1 MRWEYRRVDLEI
13 GEVSREDFV
22 ARLNE
27 AGAEGW
33 ELVTVVQHERHGYSR
48 EVHLVFKRPIAGATA

>member
-1 MRWEYRRVDLEI
+1 MRWEYRRIQVEI
-13 GEVSREDFV
+13 GDVAKDDFE

-33 ELVTVVQHERHGYSR
+33 ELVTAVQHERHGYSR
-48 EVHLVFKRPIAGATA
+48 EVHLVLKRPAAE